1 MTLDENRIS
10 GTAKNIG
17 GKLEEGFGQVAGDSK
32 TQAEGLAKQVGGAA
46 QDMYGQARDTASAI
60 IGATGGTAA
69 SFEKVL
75 RHTIETQP
83 FTSAMVALGI
93 GWLLGRLHRPL

>member
-1 MTLDENRIS
+1 MNDDRIS

-17 GKLEEGFGQVAGDSK
+17 GKLEEGFGRVAGDPK
-32 TQAEGLAKQVGGAA
+32 TLAEGIAKQVSGAA
-46 QDMYGQARDTASAI
+46 QDVFGQATASDI
-60 IGATGGTAA
+60 ISGTRGTAV

-83 FTSAMVALGI
+83 YTVAMVALGI